1 MKKTQPNLKNNED
14 DPSSTDENQS
24 STHKRKRLSL
34 DSPAITTSFK
44 FQEPNVSRVLA
55 DVSNVTPTTPSL
67 SSDQL
72 FTIPE
77 SVFTHVMAMLFVVCQ
92 IYLIVSLYSSYFFFL
107 NSCFLKAKSDFH
119 KNTTIPRS
127 NY

>member
-77 SVFTHVMAMLFVVCQ
+77 SVFTPTNQNNGVQYINKLP
-92 IYLIVSLYSSYFFFL
+92 IRSKNYRPYSG
-107 NSCFLKAKSDFH
+107 
-119 KNTTIPRS
+119 NTG
-127 NY
+127 